1 MARRGLRLIAL
12 AAIPALVLG
21 ACGNTVATPTTA
33 LSASGRTAVPS
44 VAVPQGMT
52 VVRWFVGLGQGIQ
65 PNQIEAQKAFVK
77 TYNAS
82 QNKIYINLEI
92 IPNSS
97 AYDVLKTE
105 IAAGDAPDIIGPVG
119 VRGRNGFGGVFLD
132 LSPEIK
138 TFGYDTTKFPSA
150 ILDFLKQGS
159 DGQIGLPYLIDPGF
173 IFYNKDIFAQQN
185 LPDLPKKVGDQ
196 WNGKDWTW
204 DTLSTI
210 AAQLTLD
217 ASGKK
222 STDAGFD
229 ASKTA
234 QFGIDFQWA
243 DARRV
248 ASCWTAGSFVGAD
261 GKAAIPDGWKTA
273 WNWYYNAMWKGHYA
287 PTSKFIN
294 STLLNS
300 GWTVSSGRVAMDV
313 SWVWAIST
321 FGALGKDGKSTAK
334 FANWDI
340 AVMPSYNGTTSSPTD
355 ADTFTIMKTSEH
367 PNEAFQAMAAI
378 MADKNLQIV
387 YGGMPAA
394 TSDQQAWFDQFDTY
408 LNQIFP
414 GNKVSWSVLQ
424 EMENYPADPSP
435 EADVP
440 NFTKVIQL
448 ADAFYTSLQGTA
460 GLNVDNEIAKL
471 QTDIQKAFDEAAAS
485 PSPTASQEP

>member
-1 MARRGLRLIAL
+1 
-12 AAIPALVLG
+12 
-21 ACGNTVATPTTA
+21 
-33 LSASGRTAVPS
+33 
-44 VAVPQGMT
+44 MT

-92 IPNSS
+92 IPNAS

-119 VRGRNGFGGVFLD
+119 VGGRNGFGGVFLD

-234 QFGIDFQWA
+234 QFGIDFQWRTPA
-243 DARRV
+243 VWLLAGLRARLSV
-248 ASCWTAGSFVGAD
+248 PTARPPFRMAGRPPGTGTTTPC
-261 GKAAIPDGWKTA
+261 GKATMRQPASSSIP
-273 WNWYYNAMWKGHYA
+273 
-287 PTSKFIN
+287 PC
-294 STLLNS
+294 
-300 GWTVSSGRVAMDV
+300 
-313 SWVWAIST
+313 
-321 FGALGKDGKSTAK
+321 
-334 FANWDI
+334 
-340 AVMPSYNGTTSSPTD
+340 
-355 ADTFTIMKTSEH
+355 
-367 PNEAFQAMAAI
+367 
-378 MADKNLQIV
+378 
-387 YGGMPAA
+387 
-394 TSDQQAWFDQFDTY
+394 
-408 LNQIFP
+408 
-414 GNKVSWSVLQ
+414 
-424 EMENYPADPSP
+424 
-435 EADVP
+435 
-440 NFTKVIQL
+440 
-448 ADAFYTSLQGTA
+448 
-460 GLNVDNEIAKL
+460 
-471 QTDIQKAFDEAAAS
+471 
-485 PSPTASQEP
+485 

>member
-1 MARRGLRLIAL
+1 MGREGLRLIAL
-12 AAIPALVLG
+12 AAITALVLG
-21 ACGNTVATPTTA
+21 ACGSTVATPTTA
-33 LSASGRTAVPS
+33 SSPSGKTAVPS
-44 VAVPQGMT
+44 VASPQGT
-52 VVRWFVGLGQGIQ
+52 PVVRWFVGLGQGIQ

-82 QNKIYINLEI
+82 QNRIYINLEI
-92 IPNSS
+92 VPNAS

-105 IAAGDAPDIIGPVG
+105 IAVGNAPDIIGPVG
-119 VRGRNGFGGVFLD
+119 VRGRNGFSGVFLD
-132 LSPEIK
+132 LSSEITK
-138 TFGYDTTKFPSA
+138 SNYDTTKFPSA
-150 ILDFLKQGS
+150 ILDYLKQGS
-159 DGQIGLPYLIDPGF
+159 DGQIGLPYLIYPGF
-173 IFYNKDIFAQQN
+173 LFYNKDIFARQN

-210 AAQLTLD
+210 AAQVTLD
-217 ASGKK
+217 ASGRK

-229 ASKTA
+229 ASKIA

-248 ASCWTAGSFVGAD
+248 ASSWTAGSFVGAD
-261 GKAAIPDGWKTA
+261 GKAAIPDGWKAA
-273 WNWYYNAMWKGHYA
+273 WKWYYNAMWKGHYA
-287 PTSKFIN
+287 PTGKYIN

-300 GWTVSSGRVAMDV
+300 GTVSSGRVAMDL
-313 SWVWAIST
+313 SWGWAIST
-321 FGALGKDGKSTAK
+321 YGTLDKDGKSTAK

-340 AVMPSYNGTTSSPTD
+340 AVIPSYDGRTSSPTD

-367 PNEAFQAMAAI
+367 PDEAFQAMVAI

-394 TSDQQAWFDQFDTY
+394 MSDQQAWFDQFDAY
-408 LNQIFP
+408 LDKIFP

-440 NFTKVIQL
+440 NFVKVIQL
-448 ADAFYTSLQGTA
+448 AGAFYTSLQTNA

-471 QTDIQKAFDEAAAS
+471 QVDIQRAFDEAAAS
-485 PSPTASQEP
+485 PAAS